1 MNTSI
6 HIPKKLSDRLNT
18 YLKHNKI
25 PKNKFIVEAIE
36 KTLNEREDKE
46 AWHPDILSWKGVA
59 GVEFDLE
66 IDRDFLLP
74 SREEIF

>member
-6 HIPKKLSDRLNT
+6 HIPKELSDRLNT
-18 YLKHNKI
+18 YLKHNKM

-36 KTLNEREDKE
+36 KTLNEKEDKE
-46 AWHPDILSWKGVA
+46 AWHPDILNWQGVP
-59 GVEFDLE
+59 EFE
-66 IDRDFLLP
+66 VDREDFYLS